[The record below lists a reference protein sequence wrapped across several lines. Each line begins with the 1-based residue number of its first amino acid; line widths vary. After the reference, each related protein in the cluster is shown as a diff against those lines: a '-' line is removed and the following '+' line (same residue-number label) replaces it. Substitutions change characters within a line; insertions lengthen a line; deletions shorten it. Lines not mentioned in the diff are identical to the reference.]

1 MSEKKQAEIIPVGT
15 KGTVVINPGEQ
26 EVIDL
31 SNGAAG
37 INKDLVNAGGTGGA
51 VQHRGAPPHQR
62 DGYTKRRKKKKRS
75 KK

>member
-1 MSEKKQAEIIPVGT
+1 MSKSKAETIPVGS

-37 INKDLVNAGGTGGA
+37 INKDLLNAGGTGSVA
-51 VQHRGAPPHQR
+51 HRGAPAHKQ
-62 DGYTKRRKKKKRS
+62 DGYTKRRKKKKKS